1 MDTTKNKEIL
11 NAEILSEELN
21 NEREENQESLET
33 KTLFRILLKHADTE
47 NMSAVFDYV
56 DIHSFNSEIIVGL
69 IHLILN
75 SYCSMVPEE
84 ERASFAIDVVQKFI
98 TSLRDQDASS
108 EETSE
113 ETSEGSE
120 DISTDQEDEDFIPDQ
135 PEHDGN

>member
-11 NAEILSEELN
+11 DAEILSEHLN
-21 NEREENQESLET
+21 NESVENQGSSET
-33 KTLFRILLKHADTE
+33 KTLFKILLKDSGTE

-56 DIHSFNSEIIVGL
+56 DTHSFNSEIIVGL

-84 ERASFAIDVVQKFI
+84 ERSSFAIDVVQKFI
-98 TSLRDQDASS
+98 TSLRDEDASS

-113 ETSEGSE
+113 GSEGSE
-120 DISTDQEDEDFIPDQ
+120 DICTNQEDDDFIPDQ

>member
-1 MDTTKNKEIL
+1 MDTIKNKEIL
-11 NAEILSEELN
+11 DAEILSEHLN
-21 NEREENQESLET
+21 NESVENQGSSET
-33 KTLFRILLKHADTE
+33 KTLFKILLKDSGTE

-56 DIHSFNSEIIVGL
+56 DAHSFNSEIIVGL

-98 TSLRDQDASS
+98 TSLRDEDAAS

-113 ETSEGSE
+113 E
-120 DISTDQEDEDFIPDQ
+120 DDDFIPDQ

>member
-11 NAEILSEELN
+11 DAEILSEQLN
-21 NEREENQESLET
+21 NESVENQDSSET
-33 KTLFRILLKHADTE
+33 KTLFRILLKDAGTE
-47 NMSAVFDYV
+47 KMSAVFDYV
-56 DIHSFNSEIIVGL
+56 DTHSFNSEIIVGL

-84 ERASFAIDVVQKFI
+84 ERSSFAIDVVQKFI
-98 TSLRDQDASS
+98 TSLRDEDTS
-108 EETSE
+108 SE

-120 DISTDQEDEDFIPDQ
+120 DIFTNQEDDDFIPDQ

>member
-1 MDTTKNKEIL
+1 MDTSKNKEIL
-11 NAEILSEELN
+11 DAEILSENLN
-21 NEREENQESLET
+21 NENEGTQDSSET
-33 KTLFRILLKHADTE
+33 KTLFKILLKDSGSE

-56 DIHSFNSEIIVGL
+56 DAHSFNSEIIVGL

-98 TSLRDQDASS
+98 TSLRDEDSSS
-108 EETSE
+108 EN
-113 ETSEGSE
+113 GSE
-120 DISTDQEDEDFIPDQ
+120 SISPDQVEDDFIPDQ

>member
-11 NAEILSEELN
+11 DAEILSEQLN
-21 NEREENQESLET
+21 NESMGNQDSSQT
-33 KTLFRILLKHADTE
+33 KTLFRILLKDSGTE

-56 DIHSFNSEIIVGL
+56 DTHSFNSEIIVGL

-75 SYCSMVPEE
+75 SYCSMVPED

-98 TSLRDQDASS
+98 TSLRDEDSIS
-108 EETSE
+108 EEASE
-113 ETSEGSE
+113 EVAP
-120 DISTDQEDEDFIPDQ
+120 DQEDDDFIPDQ